1 MKFPLILI
9 IFFLFSSKVRG
20 QQSAIPCPCCTENH
34 RQFNFW
40 IGEWEVFN
48 LQGQKMGESNIT
60 SIQDS
65 CVIVEN
71 WSSSRET
78 GTSYNYFDK
87 KDNTWNQV
95 YIGNN
100 GNSTTLKGN
109 FTDYKMVL
117 KSALVQGPKGNHLY
131 NRITWEKHNDGTVSQ
146 IWDQLDN
153 RDHLLQTVFY
163 GIYKPKVRR

>member
-1 MKFPLILI
+1 MKFTLILLC
-9 IFFLFSSKVRG
+9 FLYSKNIYS
-20 QQSAIPCPCCTENH
+20 QQGKTICPCCSEKHT
-34 RQFNFW
+34 QFNFW
-40 IGEWEVFN
+40 IGEWEVYN
-48 LQGQKMGESNIT
+48 LEGQKMGESTIT

-87 KDNTWNQV
+87 QDNTWNQL

-100 GNSTTLKGN
+100 GNATTLKGN
-109 FTDYKMVL
+109 FVDNRMVL
-117 KSALVQGPKGNHLY
+117 KSTLVKGPKGNHLY
-131 NRITWEKHNDGTVSQ
+131 NRITWEKHADGTVSQ

-153 RDHLLQTVFY
+153 RDHLLQTAFH
-163 GIYKPKVRR
+163 GIYKPKVRK